1 MSGNS
6 SDFSNQ
12 LKTHLSNVSN
22 NTIKTV
28 NGITGTITENIG
40 KPRIDWLK
48 QHKIMIFSILLI
60 TIFFI
65 VISKWCYN
73 KYVLPVLDREYLP
86 NKEFIGKDI
95 NNKLNVYFFY
105 TNWCPYCKKARPEW
119 NKFIK
124 DVENHKLLVQNFD
137 VNFIEVD
144 AEKDTHLAKEFK
156 IDAYPSIKIE
166 KNGNI
171 YNYDAKPDS
180 KHLMEFFKGSL

>member
-28 NGITGTITENIG
+28 NGITEKITNNIG
-40 KPRIDWLK
+40 PERIDWFK
-48 QHKIMIFSILLI
+48 KHKVIMFSILLI

-65 VISKWCYN
+65 IISKWCYN
-73 KYVLPVLDREYLP
+73 KYVEPILDRNYLP
-86 NKEFIGKDI
+86 NKEFIAKGVSNKI
-95 NNKLNVYFFY
+95 NIYFFY
-105 TNWCPYCKKARPEW
+105 TTWCPYCKKARPEW

-124 DVENHKLLVQNFD
+124 DVENNKLLVQNFD
-137 VNFIEVD
+137 VNFLEID
-144 AEKDTHLAKEFK
+144 AEKDTNLAKEFK
-156 IDAYPSIKIE
+156 IDAYPSIKLE
-166 KNGNI
+166 KNGKI